1 MPVLP
6 VPRRRI
12 LVAFGLLP
20 LLSACVPAV
29 IVTGAAVGVVSYHD
43 RRSTGTQADDETT
56 EWRARNRLPAIWRE
70 RGNVNFTAYNRR
82 VLVSGEVP
90 DERAKDEIGAL
101 AAALDGV
108 QKVHNELRVGPV
120 STVGERADDVLL
132 SSRIKAR
139 LLDQKV
145 VSSNH
150 VKPVSERG
158 VVFLMGI
165 VSEAEAQ
172 AAIDVV
178 RTTAGVVKVVSL
190 FEILPASDIRRL
202 DSQAF
207 GSSR

>member
-6 VPRRRI
+6 VPRRQI
-12 LVAFGLLP
+12 LVALGLLP

-90 DERAKDEIGAL
+90 DEGAREEIGAL

-108 QKVHNELRVGPV
+108 QKVYNELRIGPV

-139 LLDQKV
+139 LLDQKI

-178 RTTAGVVKVVSL
+178 RTTAGVLKVVSL
-190 FEILPASDIRRL
+190 FEILPAESIRRL
-202 DSQAF
+202 DQQAF

>member
-12 LVAFGLLP
+12 LVALGLLP

-29 IVTGAAVGVVSYHD
+29 IVAGAAVGVVSYHD

-56 EWRARNRLPAIWRE
+56 EWRARNRLPTIWRE

-101 AAALDGV
+101 ASALDGV

-120 STVGERADDVLL
+120 STVGERADDMLL

-165 VSEAEAQ
+165 VSDAEAQ

-202 DSQAF
+202 DHQAF